1 MKEYKTEINGSEMM
15 IDAQGRYV
23 PCDTI
28 RAVDLLRDDLIRSL
42 IPEVEEISKRLAEL
56 KAKAF
61 KDVDDFLALSASQ
74 YGVKSKAVKGNIT
87 LKTFNGEYEV
97 RLASADNIE
106 FDEQLQVAKELI
118 DECLTE
124 WCDGAN
130 AKLAVIVKD
139 AFKVDR
145 KGRLDKNRIL
155 GLRKYEIEDE
165 KWKRAMEAIGNSVSV
180 TGRRRYIR
188 FFRIDDSGR
197 EYQIQLN
204 WTDF

>member
-42 IPEVEEISKRLAEL
+42 IPEVEDLSKKLAEL

-74 YGVKSKAVKGNIT
+74 YGVKSKAIKGNIT
-87 LKTFNGEYEV
+87 LKTYNGEYEV

-188 FFRIDDSGR
+188 FFKIDDSGR

>member
-1 MKEYKTEINGSEMM
+1 MKHLYLNLKRF
-15 IDAQGRYV
+15 DV
-23 PCDTI
+23 P
-28 RAVDLLRDDLIRSL
+28 
-42 IPEVEEISKRLAEL
+42 VEFGGVNRVADV
-56 KAKAF
+56 ADWGAF
-61 KDVDDFLALSASQ
+61 VVSS
-74 YGVKSKAVKGNIT
+74 
-87 LKTFNGEYEV
+87 
-97 RLASADNIE
+97 
-106 FDEQLQVAKELI
+106 
-118 DECLTE
+118 TE

>member
-1 MKEYKTEINGSEMM
+1 M
-15 IDAQGRYV
+15 
-23 PCDTI
+23 
-28 RAVDLLRDDLIRSL
+28 
-42 IPEVEEISKRLAEL
+42 
-56 KAKAF
+56 
-61 KDVDDFLALSASQ
+61 
-74 YGVKSKAVKGNIT
+74 
-87 LKTFNGEYEV
+87 

>member
-28 RAVDLLRDDLIRSL
+28 RAVDLLRDELIRSL
-42 IPEVEEISKRLAEL
+42 IPEVEEISKKLAEL

-74 YGVKSKAVKGNIT
+74 YGVKSKAIKGNIT
-87 LKTFNGEYEV
+87 LKTYNGEYEV

>member
-42 IPEVEEISKRLAEL
+42 IPEVEEISKKLAEL

-74 YGVKSKAVKGNIT
+74 YGVKSKAIKGNIT

>member
-28 RAVDLLRDDLIRSL
+28 RAVDLLRDELIRSL
-42 IPEVEEISKRLAEL
+42 IPEVEELSKKLAEL

-74 YGVKSKAVKGNIT
+74 YGVKSKAIKGNIT
-87 LKTFNGEYEV
+87 LKTYNGEYEV

>member
-28 RAVDLLRDDLIRSL
+28 RAVDLLRDDLSRSL
-42 IPEVEEISKRLAEL
+42 IPEVEEISKKLAEL

-74 YGVKSKAVKGNIT
+74 YGVKSKAIKGNIT

>member
-42 IPEVEEISKRLAEL
+42 IPEVEELSKKLAEL

-74 YGVKSKAVKGNIT
+74 YGVKSKAIKGNIT

>member
-42 IPEVEEISKRLAEL
+42 IPEVEEISKKLAEL

-74 YGVKSKAVKGNIT
+74 YGVKSKAIKGNVT

>member
-42 IPEVEEISKRLAEL
+42 IPEVEELSKKLAEL

-74 YGVKSKAVKGNIT
+74 YGVKSKAIKGNIT
-87 LKTFNGEYEV
+87 LKTYNGEYEV

>member
-15 IDAQGRYV
+15 IDAQVRYV

-28 RAVDLLRDDLIRSL
+28 SAVDLLRDELIRSL
-42 IPEVEEISKRLAEL
+42 IPEVEEISKKLAEL

-74 YGVKSKAVKGNIT
+74 YGVKSKAIKGNIT

>member
-28 RAVDLLRDDLIRSL
+28 RAVDLLRDELIRSL
-42 IPEVEEISKRLAEL
+42 IPEVEEISKKLAEL

-74 YGVKSKAVKGNIT
+74 YGVKSKAIKGNIT

-188 FFRIDDSGR
+188 FFRVDDSGR

>member
-1 MKEYKTEINGSEMM
+1 MM

-74 YGVKSKAVKGNIT
+74 YGVKSKAIKGNIT

>member
-28 RAVDLLRDDLIRSL
+28 RDDLIRSL
-42 IPEVEEISKRLAEL
+42 IPEVEEISKKLAEL

-74 YGVKSKAVKGNIT
+74 YGVKSKAIKGNVT

>member
-42 IPEVEEISKRLAEL
+42 IPEVEGLSKKLAEL

-74 YGVKSKAVKGNIT
+74 YGVKSKAIKGNIT
-87 LKTFNGEYEV
+87 LKTYNGEYEV

>member
-28 RAVDLLRDDLIRSL
+28 RAVDLLRDELIRSL
-42 IPEVEEISKRLAEL
+42 IPEVEEISKKLAEL

-74 YGVKSKAVKGNIT
+74 YGVKSKAIKGNIT

>member
-42 IPEVEEISKRLAEL
+42 IPEVEDLSKKLAEL

-74 YGVKSKAVKGNIT
+74 YGVKSKAIKGNIT
-87 LKTFNGEYEV
+87 LKTYNGEYEV

>member
-1 MKEYKTEINGSEMM
+1 MKEYKTEINGKEMM
-15 IDAQGRYV
+15 IDSQGRYV
-23 PCDTI
+23 PSEAI
-28 RAVDLLRDDLIRSL
+28 KPGELLRDELIRAL
-42 IPEVEEISKRLAEL
+42 MPEVEELSKRIAEL

-61 KDVDDFLALSASQ
+61 RDVDSFLDLSASQ
-74 YGVKSKAVKGNIT
+74 YGVRSKAIKGNIS
-87 LKTFNGEYEV
+87 LKTFNGEYEI

-145 KGRLDKNRIL
+145 KGRLDKSRIL

-165 KWKRAMEAIGNSVSV
+165 KWKKAMEAISNSVSV

-197 EYQIQLN
+197 ETQLMLN

>member
-28 RAVDLLRDDLIRSL
+28 RAVDLLRDELIRSL
-42 IPEVEEISKRLAEL
+42 IPEVEEISKKLAEL

-61 KDVDDFLALSASQ
+61 KDVDVFLALSASQ
-74 YGVKSKAVKGNIT
+74 YGVKSKAIKGNIT